1 MILYF
6 FIFAPIITGTL
17 IFLLPRKTTKIFA
30 LLLQAALFILA
41 IYNFIKIADTGT
53 LIEITGSNMS
63 ITGITLVCDKLS
75 AALVVL
81 ATFIFLICFIFGVL
95 DKFVNKLFI
104 FLFIVLQS
112 LIITLFLTRDLFN
125 IYVIVEVST
134 IIVSVLIMFKKDSE
148 SLYDGM
154 VYLITNI
161 AAMTLYLFGI
171 AILYKIFGVLDID
184 VIREKM
190 YFVKESKSLIL
201 PFSLIF
207 TGIGLKCAFLPLFS
221 WLPKAHA
228 TASAPSVVSVVLS
241 ALYVKG
247 GIYLFIRLNNM
258 FNPAINI
265 NNVFIVIGILTSIFG
280 IVFAITQ
287 SDIKLILAYHTV
299 SQLGLILTGISIGTL
314 TSYYGGILHIF
325 NHAIFKSVL
334 FLCAGIIIDHY
345 KTRNIYELKGV
356 FKNMPIVSIAMIMAI
371 LGITGAPLFN
381 GSVSKYLIQGGTKSI
396 IINIS
401 ILLINFGTIMSFI
414 KVSKIFGGTKKIANQ
429 NVKWYKKTSVLILGL
444 MCLVMGLGGPL
455 VVKVIFDYNVQMTG
469 VIYIEKLGIYII
481 SLIVGYYIYS
491 KFIYKNKYVKAGLTL
506 DLGVNEISIAMLIFF
521 LFLALITYVVLI

>member
-6 FIFAPIITGTL
+6 FIFVPIVTGTF
-17 IFLLPRKTTKIFA
+17 IYLLPRKATKVFA
-30 LLLQAALFILA
+30 LILQFSMFIA
-41 IYNFIKIADTGT
+41 SIYNFIQISNTGT
-53 LIEITGSNMS
+53 LTQITGSDIA

-81 ATFIFLICFIFGVL
+81 ATFIFLICFLFGVL
-95 DKFVNKLFI
+95 DKFVNNLFI
-104 FLFIVLQS
+104 FLFVILQS
-112 LIITLFLTRDLFN
+112 LIISLFLTRDLFN

-154 VYLITNI
+154 VYLISNI
-161 AAMTLYLFGI
+161 VAMTLYLFGV
-171 AILYKIFGVLDID
+171 AMLYRIFGVLDID

-190 YFVKESKSLIL
+190 YLVEETKSLIV

-228 TASAPSVVSVVLS
+228 TASAPSVVSVILS

-247 GIYLFIRLNNM
+247 GIYLFIRLNHM
-258 FNPAINI
+258 FDPVINL
-265 NNVFIVIGILTSIFG
+265 NNVFLIIGIMTSLFG
-280 IVFAITQ
+280 IVLAVSQ
-287 SDIKLILAYHTV
+287 KDLKLILAYHTV
-299 SQLGLILTGISIGTL
+299 SQLGLILMGLSIGTL

-325 NHAIFKSVL
+325 NHAMFKSVL
-334 FLCAGIIIDHY
+334 FLCAGIIINHY
-345 KTRNIYELKGV
+345 GTRNVYELKGV

-396 IINIS
+396 ILNIS
-401 ILLINFGTIMSFI
+401 IIAINLGTIMSFL
-414 KVSKIFGGTKKIANQ
+414 KVAKIFIGTKKIKVVK
-429 NVKWYKKTSVLILGL
+429 VKWYKNMAVLVIGL
-444 MCLVMGLGGPL
+444 MCLLMGLGGPIM
-455 VVKVIFDYNVQMTG
+455 VKTIFDYNIQMTG
-469 VIYIEKLGIYII
+469 AVYLEKVIVYVI
-481 SLIVGYYIYS
+481 SLVVGYFIYS
-491 KFIYKNKYVKAGLTL
+491 KIVSKRKFVKEGIAL
-506 DLGVNEISIAMLIFF
+506 DLGVNEISIAMLGFF
-521 LFLALITYVVLI
+521 LFLTLTTFIILV